1 MCKYRI
7 RDETI
12 SNPCNTTSY
21 LLYIYIQQIIILQS
35 TRVYSSLKNKNTKG
49 LVMERDKVPHV
60 VILPL
65 PLSGHIKPM
74 LTLAELLCDAGF
86 LITFVNSDY
95 NHDRLERVMDI
106 PAFYNHSPGFRF
118 VSISD
123 GLPLD
128 QPRLGPIIFQLF
140 FNTRTVSKPLFRELL
155 ISLRQ
160 STERSPPTCII
171 ADGLM
176 CFAIDV
182 AEELGVPIITFPTHG
197 SHGMWTI
204 MHTSNLIEEGEVP
217 FQGKWTLVFLIPPI
231 CNIYN
236 NRTVFSDG
244 AVR

>member
-1 MCKYRI
+1 
-7 RDETI
+7 
-12 SNPCNTTSY
+12 
-21 LLYIYIQQIIILQS
+21 
-35 TRVYSSLKNKNTKG
+35 
-49 LVMERDKVPHV
+49 
-60 VILPL
+60 
-65 PLSGHIKPM
+65 M

-106 PAFYNHSPGFRF
+106 PAFYNRSPGFRF

-244 AVR
+244 AVRWLGGQWFPRFKKKKKIIICIYIFWILLTFRSKIITLGPPLSQNLQIDP

>member
-1 MCKYRI
+1 MDQDR
-7 RDETI
+7 
-12 SNPCNTTSY
+12 
-21 LLYIYIQQIIILQS
+21 
-35 TRVYSSLKNKNTKG
+35 
-49 LVMERDKVPHV
+49 VPHV

-65 PLSGHIKPM
+65 PLSGHVKPM
-74 LTLAELLCDAGF
+74 LTVAELLCNAGF

-106 PAFYNHSPGFRF
+106 PTFYNRSPGFRF

-140 FNTRTVSKPLFRELL
+140 FNTTMVSKPLFWELL

-176 CFAIDV
+176 CFAIHV
-182 AEELGVPIITFPTHG
+182 AEEIGVPIITFPTHG

-217 FQGKWTLVFLIPPI
+217 FQGKWTWGFLTLFATYTTTELLLNQVGFCPQPCSLFVGRGFKHLLSSRISSPGSKDYSSSSPI
-231 CNIYN
+231 FCLLNIFYSYLKN
-236 NRTVFSDG
+236 K
-244 AVR
+244 

>member
-1 MCKYRI
+1 
-7 RDETI
+7 
-12 SNPCNTTSY
+12 
-21 LLYIYIQQIIILQS
+21 
-35 TRVYSSLKNKNTKG
+35 
-49 LVMERDKVPHV
+49 MEQHKVPHV

-65 PLSGHIKPM
+65 PLSGHVKPM
-74 LTLAELLCDAGF
+74 LILAELLCDAGF

-106 PAFYNHSPGFRF
+106 PAFYNRSPGFRF

-171 ADGLM
+171 ADGLDN
-176 CFAIDV
+176 CELAVAIYD
-182 AEELGVPIITFPTHG
+182 
-197 SHGMWTI
+197 
-204 MHTSNLIEEGEVP
+204 
-217 FQGKWTLVFLIPPI
+217 
-231 CNIYN
+231 
-236 NRTVFSDG
+236 
-244 AVR
+244 